1 MSRGSWVYRSV
12 FKEYFTLGIMTAW
25 NFWQQLFLD
34 LFFPPVC
41 ASCLKPV
48 SGSVSL
54 CDVCAMDI
62 RYLHSPLCLRCGT
75 SFSSGDSGDHFCGS
89 CLGKPPTFSLAR
101 GIVLYAPPVSHL
113 LHRLKYGAD
122 RTVLSALSQMAVQF
136 DFTVFSSCD
145 LIIPVPL
152 HPRRLRERGLNQ
164 SLVLAHIF
172 FPLKAKIIYPEIL
185 IRIRDTVPQTGLN
198 GKERR
203 RNLQAAFAVR
213 RKEDIVGKGI
223 CLVDDVFTT
232 GTTVHECSRTLLR
245 AGAKEV
251 KVLTMARVEERISPT
266 G

>member
-1 MSRGSWVYRSV
+1 MRSGK
-12 FKEYFTLGIMTAW
+12 FL
-25 NFWQQLFLD
+25 QQPFLD

-48 SGSVSL
+48 PGPVFL

-62 RYLHSPLCLRCGT
+62 RYLSSPLCLRCGN
-75 SFSSGDSGDHFCGS
+75 SFASGDSGDHLCGS
-89 CLGKPPTFSLAR
+89 CLGKPPPFSLAR

-122 RTVLSALSQMAVQF
+122 RTVLPALSQIAVQF
-136 DFTVFSSCD
+136 DLTAFVSCD

-152 HPRRLRERGLNQ
+152 HPKRLRARGLNQ

-172 FPLKAKIIYPEIL
+172 FPMKAKNISPEIL
-185 IRIRDTVPQTGLN
+185 VRIRDTVPQTSLN

-203 RNLQAAFAVR
+203 CNLRAAFAVGQE
-213 RKEDIVGKGI
+213 EDVIGKGI

-232 GTTVHECSRTLLR
+232 GTTVEECAATLLR

-251 KVLTMARVEERISPT
+251 KVLTMARVAERILST